1 MRTNWEERDPHKLWK
16 TYMQLTQVED
26 TFRISKSDL
35 GIRPIYHHR
44 PHRTQAHILVC
55 FLALVMWRTLEQW
68 MNGCGLGT
76 APRKLLEELREIRS
90 MDILLPT
97 RDKTIR
103 LRVVGTAPQRLKILL
118 HRLKLLL
125 PNRPK
130 IIENVVQTFAT

>member
-1 MRTNWEERDPHKLWK
+1 
-16 TYMQLTQVED
+16 
-26 TFRISKSDL
+26 
-35 GIRPIYHHR
+35 
-44 PHRTQAHILVC
+44 
-55 FLALVMWRTLEQW
+55 

-103 LRVVGTAPQRLKILL
+103 LRVVGTAPERLKILL